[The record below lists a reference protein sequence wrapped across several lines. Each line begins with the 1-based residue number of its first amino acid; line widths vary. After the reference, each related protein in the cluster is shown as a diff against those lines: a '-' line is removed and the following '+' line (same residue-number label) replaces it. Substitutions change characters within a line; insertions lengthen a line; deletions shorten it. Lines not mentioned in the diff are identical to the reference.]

1 MAVENARDETL
12 RGVKQMNENDYQPMP
27 SQGKLYENLNL
38 SRKALW
44 RRINKFQH
52 DEVRSYIV
60 TTTTEDEQG
69 RLRQCGSGPNF
80 QGGMITLS
88 SCMHRMRTSFIDI
101 ESWKGVWV
109 AGFTN
114 FKGRQ
119 VLFYLMRVSQAFQSQ
134 RGFWF
139 SESIP
144 RGTKK
149 AKAAHLSK
157 FGDIYKPKGKSA
169 THYSYREYLGPC
181 EDHVHSEPRHWH
193 KDINYRKGYS
203 QRKPALLVGNPEVSF
218 LWDRPVIR
226 LPFESFREQKKTR
239 LSCLFDVK

>member
-1 MAVENARDETL
+1 
-12 RGVKQMNENDYQPMP
+12 MNQNDYQPMP
-27 SQGKLYENLNL
+27 TKGKLYENLNL
-38 SRKALW
+38 SRRDLW
-44 RRINKFQH
+44 RSIREFRH

-60 TTTTEDEQG
+60 TTTQENEEG

-88 SCMHRMRTSFIDI
+88 SCMHRMRTSLKNI
-101 ESWKGVWV
+101 ESWKGVWI

-114 FKGRQ
+114 FNGRQ
-119 VLFYLMRVSQAFQSQ
+119 ELFYLMRISQAFKSQ

-139 SESIP
+139 SKFVP
-144 RGTKK
+144 KGTKQ
-149 AKAAHLSK
+149 AKAAHLSR
-157 FGDIYKPKGKSA
+157 FGDIYEPNSRSGN
-169 THYSYREYLGPC
+169 HYSYQGYLEPC

-203 QRKPALLVGNPEVSF
+203 QRKPALLVGDPELSF